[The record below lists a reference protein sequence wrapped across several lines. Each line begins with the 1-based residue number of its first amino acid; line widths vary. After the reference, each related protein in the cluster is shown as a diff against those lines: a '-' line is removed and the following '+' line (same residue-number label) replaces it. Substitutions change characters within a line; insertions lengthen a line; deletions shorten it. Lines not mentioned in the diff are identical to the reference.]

1 MNEGGGAVLPA
12 GGAGLFGGPVSPD
25 GNDGLQ
31 PSGVHRRQRVR
42 RQERQ
47 LPAEVRQH
55 ARKLHVLVRSR
66 IRTVHRERHRW
77 ILHRS
82 FRNRTARRRPLP
94 VIILIYFFF
103 SFTSITS
110 NDQVVIMGHFISN
123 GIKMVSKWYQNGIKM
138 VSDGIKMVSNWYQMD
153 YGHYEGIKMVSNGTK
168 MVPNSI
174 KMVSNGIKMVPKWY
188 QMVSNGSWSLKWY

>member
-103 SFTSITS
+103 RSLQLHPMIKLLLWVISF
-110 NDQVVIMGHFISN
+110 Q
-123 GIKMVSKWYQNGIKM
+123 MVSKWYQNGIKM
-138 VSDGIKMVSNWYQMD
+138 VSKWYQMVSKW
-153 YGHYEGIKMVSNGTK
+153 YQTGIKWIMVI
-168 MVPNSI
+168 MR
-174 KMVSNGIKMVPKWY
+174 VSKWYQMVPKWY
-188 QMVSNGSWSLKWY
+188 QMVLKWYQMVLKWYQNGTK